1 MKNIIMGIIGC
12 FLVIYTV
19 ALSLGVHSMYVRK
32 NEIDNCVASVL
43 ESSMERYYE
52 KNGLLPENNTIDNAS
67 VQNEIIH
74 VINER
79 LQADSDTDVM
89 VCACDME
96 KGIISVKVKE
106 VFMLPGGVQKEINCK
121 KTIIVDKSI
130 REN

>member
-52 KNGLLPENNTIDNAS
+52 RNGLLPENNTMDNAS

-79 LQADSDTDVM
+79 LQADSDTEVM

-96 KGIISVKVKE
+96 KGIISAKVEE
-106 VFMLPGGVQKEINCK
+106 VFELPAGIEKRISCT
-121 KTIIVDKSI
+121 KTIIADRSI
-130 REN
+130 YE

>member
-1 MKNIIMGIIGC
+1 M
-12 FLVIYTV
+12 IYTV

-43 ESSMERYYE
+43 ESTMERYYE
-52 KNGLLPENNTIDNAS
+52 RNGLLPENNTIDNAS
-67 VQNEIIH
+67 VKNEIIH
-74 VINER
+74 IINER
-79 LQADSDTDVM
+79 LHADSYTDVM

-106 VFMLPGGVQKEINCK
+106 KFMLPGGIQKEIDCK

-130 REN
+130 RENEDESF

>member
-1 MKNIIMGIIGC
+1 MGIIGC

-43 ESSMERYYE
+43 ESTMERYYE
-52 KNGLLPENNTIDNAS
+52 RNGLLPENNTIDNAS
-67 VQNEIIH
+67 VKNEIIH
-74 VINER
+74 IINER
-79 LQADSDTDVM
+79 LHADSYTDVM

-106 VFMLPGGVQKEINCK
+106 KFMLPGGIQKEIDCK

>member
-1 MKNIIMGIIGC
+1 MGIIGC

-96 KGIISVKVKE
+96 IGIISVKVKE

>member
-79 LQADSDTDVM
+79 LQADSDTYVM
-89 VCACDME
+89 VWACDME
-96 KGIISVKVKE
+96 KGIISVKVKD